1 MVAGHVTT
9 QSFSISQPAC
19 SLMWSCDYI
28 LTNRMWVNT
37 WWAILGCCLRQWVCL
52 LHAAFLDRKN
62 GGRALTCGWG
72 PGPKAL
78 NDYMEQSLWQPWG
91 LTSHCSMGQQY
102 TSVLFELLVSCCYP
116 LLPHPSPVLM
126 NIAPFRQTWK
136 SLSSQPHAFHR
147 LLTLLEKHCRFWMF
161 PPTKKMELD
170 FTLLEVPEQLD
181 IFIKYKVRL
190 FNFSHITSPWKK
202 KSATCLKV

>member
-136 SLSSQPHAFHR
+136 SLSSQPHAFHP
-147 LLTLLEKHCRFWMF
+147 LLADSVGKALQILDVSTHQENGVRFY
-161 PPTKKMELD
+161 
-170 FTLLEVPEQLD
+170 FTWSSRTIGYFYQ
-181 IFIKYKVRL
+181 I
-190 FNFSHITSPWKK
+190 
-202 KSATCLKV
+202 